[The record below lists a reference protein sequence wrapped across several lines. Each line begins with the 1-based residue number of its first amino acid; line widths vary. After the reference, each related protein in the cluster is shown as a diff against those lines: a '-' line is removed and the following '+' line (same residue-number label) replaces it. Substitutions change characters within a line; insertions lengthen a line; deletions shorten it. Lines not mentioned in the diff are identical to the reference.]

1 MSSDGETVMA
11 VYDEWE
17 AANEKVAALSL
28 DALTDTE
35 LLELQHRREVVA
47 RSLPATDHQII
58 NRLVAEADP
67 KALGGTSWADVLA
80 TKLGISKGEAK
91 KRIKQAGLLGPRQA
105 LTGEPLPPKLPNV
118 AAAQARGQ
126 IGAEHV
132 KIIEKFFADL
142 PGYIDGQTRDLAEAD
157 LARIATGLGPAQ
169 FRQAADR
176 LAFLLNQDGDMPDD
190 ADRARRRYL
199 TIEKQQADGMSRIH
213 GLIDAEARATLDAV
227 LAKWAAPGMCNPD
240 DEAPCVDGE
249 PGEEA
254 VHSDTRAQG
263 QRNHDA
269 LKAMGRSVL
278 ASGEL
283 GKHNGLPATIIVS
296 TTLQELQS
304 AAGMAV
310 TGGGTLLPM
319 REVIKQASQA
329 HHYLG
334 DLRQTH
340 PPAALLWARQ
350 ALRHSRA
357 TRRAAC
363 A

>member
-1 MSSDGETVMA
+1 MA

-28 DALTDTE
+28 DALTHTE

-67 KALGGTSWADVLA
+67 KALGGTSWADVLS
-80 TKLGISKGEAK
+80 TKLGISKGEAR
-91 KRIKQAGLLGPRQA
+91 KRVKQAGLLAPRRA
-105 LTGEPLPPKLPNV
+105 LTGEPLPPKAPNV

-213 GLIDAEARATLDAV
+213 GLIDPECRATVEAV

-240 DEAPCVDGE
+240 DEARCVDGE
-249 PGEEA
+249 PSKEA
-254 VHSDTRAQG
+254 AQG
-263 QRNHDA
+263 EARSPGA
-269 LKAMGRSVL
+269 L
-278 ASGEL
+278 
-283 GKHNGLPATIIVS
+283 
-296 TTLQELQS
+296 
-304 AAGMAV
+304 
-310 TGGGTLLPM
+310 TLLSWPRWRPRRPRSRRWPAWSTSPTLCRAM
-319 REVIKQASQA
+319 RSAGRWTRWLTSSPSCKTTSPFRRPSWWTLSVGANCAS
-329 HHYLG
+329 
-334 DLRQTH
+334 
-340 PPAALLWARQ
+340 
-350 ALRHSRA
+350 
-357 TRRAAC
+357 
-363 A
+363 